1 MKVTI
6 VHTNNKKQLLVST
19 KTMEK
24 LMERFARD
32 DSKLTITHFRES
44 VPYLSN
50 NYEGY
55 KDMPKWMHIYP
66 AAEFAKDENNNLKM
80 KAFNGILLLK
90 FGNITDVDGVEAM
103 SKSSPIAN
111 DPERMDI
118 YHALALLSENE
129 RTCITLQIIEG
140 EPIDRIVEITGMA
153 QGTVKSHLFR
163 GKQKLSTFLR
173 QNGYEK

>member
-1 MKVTI
+1 
-6 VHTNNKKQLLVST
+6 
-19 KTMEK
+19 
-24 LMERFARD
+24 
-32 DSKLTITHFRES
+32 
-44 VPYLSN
+44 
-50 NYEGY
+50 
-55 KDMPKWMHIYP
+55 
-66 AAEFAKDENNNLKM
+66 
-80 KAFNGILLLK
+80 
-90 FGNITDVDGVEAM
+90 M

-111 DPERMDI
+111 DTERMDI
-118 YHALALLSENE
+118 YHALSFLSENE